1 MDVRTGI
8 GLGGEGAKKIGA
20 LDDDDAQKKNQPKK
34 NPKNQQKK
42 PHSYGFNMSVIKAL
56 AMAEPLVD
64 VVEPDQVVAEKPC
77 LLHSLDMAAMPPAAG
92 QLPGYASAFSSPFE
106 LTAGSNNYIHA
117 LVAYFDVE
125 FSACHK
131 PLRFATGPDARPTHW
146 KQTVFYLEDTLVV
159 KKGETV
165 RGTFSCA
172 PNAQNPRD
180 LDIVIEYELDGA
192 VCKAKRRQE
201 YRMR

>member
-1 MDVRTGI
+1 
-8 GLGGEGAKKIGA
+8 
-20 LDDDDAQKKNQPKK
+20 
-34 NPKNQQKK
+34 
-42 PHSYGFNMSVIKAL
+42 MSVIKDL

-64 VVEPDQVVAEKPC
+64 VVEPDQVVADKPC

-92 QLPGYASAFSSPFE
+92 QSPGFASAFSSPFE
-106 LTAGSNNYIHA
+106 LTAASNNYVHA

-131 PLRFATGPDARPTHW
+131 PLRFTTGPDARPTHW
-146 KQTVFYLEDTLVV
+146 KQTVFYLEDTLVL
-159 KKGETV
+159 KKGESV
-165 RGTFSCA
+165 RGVFTCR

-180 LDIVIEYELDGA
+180 LDIEIEYEVKGL
-192 VCKAKRRQE
+192 VCQAKRKQH

>member
-1 MDVRTGI
+1 M
-8 GLGGEGAKKIGA
+8 GGEGAKKIGA